1 MQEDSL
7 SEIHLVKGVKLG
19 VVKAGIRYPDRKDL
33 VFMAFDQG
41 TSCAGVFTQNK
52 FCAAP
57 VVVSKTHLN
66 IRAEK
71 QENDPF
77 YFLVNTGN
85 ANAGTGATGLRDA
98 KKTCE
103 SLAQLL
109 SCQPEQVYPFSTGVI
124 GEPLPMDRL
133 LKGLP
138 KVVEAALPDQWSS
151 AAEGIMTTDTRPK
164 VVSEKF
170 QISGEDVCITGICKG
185 AGMIRPDMATM
196 LGFVATD
203 ARISQPLLQS
213 MLFDAVAHS
222 FNRVTID
229 GDTSTNDCC
238 MLAATGKSNGP
249 EITRQSA
256 EFEQFQAVL
265 NRVFVCL
272 AQAIVRDGEGAT
284 KFVEIK
290 VESAFNNTEALEVAY
305 TVAHSPLVKTALFAS
320 DPNWGRILAAVG
332 RAKVSDFDV
341 NKVNISLNEVKIVEN
356 GGRASGYSEEQGQS
370 AMNQKDICICIQLGR
385 GKITESVWTSDL
397 SHDYVSINADYRS

>member
-1 MQEDSL
+1 MQKESL
-7 SEIHLVKGVKLG
+7 SDICPVEGVKLG

-33 VFMAFDQG
+33 VFMAFDEG
-41 TSCAGVFTQNK
+41 SSCAGVFTQNK

-57 VVVSKTHLN
+57 VLVSKMHLR

-71 QENDPF
+71 QSTAPF
-77 YFLVNTGN
+77 YFVVNTGN
-85 ANAGTGATGLRDA
+85 ANAGTGETGLKDA

-103 SLAQLL
+103 SLAELL
-109 SCQPEQVYPFSTGVI
+109 SCEPEQVYPFSTGVI

-138 KVVEAALPDQWSS
+138 DVVNAAASDQWAV

-164 VVSEKF
+164 AVSEKV
-170 QISGEDVCITGICKG
+170 QMAGTEVCITGICKG

-213 MLFDAVAHS
+213 MLLDAVNHS

-238 MLAATGKSNGP
+238 MLVATGKSSAP

-256 EFEQFQAVL
+256 DFEQFQAVL
-265 NRVFVCL
+265 NRVFVRL

-284 KFVEIK
+284 KFVEVK
-290 VESAFNNTEALEVAY
+290 VESAFNTQEALEVAY

-332 RAKVSDFDV
+332 RANVSDFDV
-341 NKVNISLNEVKIVEN
+341 NNINIDLNDVRIVEN
-356 GGRASGYSEEQGQS
+356 GGRAPGYTEEQGQS
-370 AMNQKDICICIQLGR
+370 VMDLKDICIRIQLGR
-385 GKITESVWTSDL
+385 GKVSESVWTSDL